1 MKLCNCTKDVWTAQK
16 SKADVDLIQTWTADL
31 KKHSTWS
38 IDPAD
43 LRKILHPPPSGAEF
57 DGNSDLPDVESEK
70 ILAAELSP
78 P

>member
-1 MKLCNCTKDVWTAQK
+1 MF
-16 SKADVDLIQTWTADL
+16 I
-31 KKHSTWS
+31 TWS

-43 LRKILHPPPSGAEF
+43 LRKILQNPPPSEAEF
-57 DGNSDLPDVESEK
+57 DGNRDLPDVESEK